1 MGFTFKSDDLGRSR
15 LVVTDEP
22 EYIVPLRIAPS
33 SLEECLKKGRWLVV
47 SMSVWSIHDIR
58 AGHHA
63 IEMVKLHGGL
73 VRLGLRPFDYPQENA
88 AWVPGLGDER
98 LADQV
103 EILVAEQDHN
113 REVTIQGMT
122 DASPVWVSIVEGK
135 VVSVRHGLLADTEI
149 EGLISQILSL
159 DRQVTVEDP

>member
-1 MGFTFKSDDLGRSR
+1 MGLTFTSDDLGRSK

-33 SLEECLKKGRWLVV
+33 SLEDCLKQGRWLVV

-63 IEMVKLHGGL
+63 IEMVKLHGGS

-88 AWVPGLGDER
+88 TWVPGLGGDR
-98 LADQV
+98 LADQM
-103 EILVAEQDHN
+103 EILVAEQDHK
-113 REVTIQGMT
+113 REVTVQGRA
-122 DASPVWVSIVEGK
+122 DASPVWVAIVEGQ
-135 VVSVRHGLLADTEI
+135 VVNVRHGLLADTEI
-149 EGLISQILSL
+149 EGPISELLSL
-159 DRQVTVEDP
+159 GGFDV